1 MLSYVMLCY
10 VMPCYVL
17 FCSVML
23 CYLMLCYGMVWY
35 GMVWYVMYVC
45 MYVRTYVCM
54 YVSEC
59 DTRDCH
65 INSNM
70 SGYLIEDLGS
80 GRPRYEVV
88 AGRCSAITRH
98 SAPGP
103 GKKDNPSSKVGGTVV
118 NVTCDCQT
126 VPVTC
131 PETPITLILGIF
143 AGGIVGG
150 ALMSGA
156 SIMDISG
163 KLKTD
168 GIGAV
173 EVECYCNIK
182 AGTHVLLWYDDDD
195 VWHETLVMFV
205 IGGEEV
211 ILYPPDH
218 DLHIEKIGCKG
229 IDGPSKLRGL
239 TARGTLPRNLRG
251 RAYRFRV
258 QPTETELRSV
268 FRQATTIA
276 EEERRMTD
284 LPEEIIDH
292 TGAVRSLD
300 EFFGGHFVRHRKSLG
315 VSPAH
320 GDVNSPKNAQFAH
333 GDNVWVAAEPLGGL
347 ALGQEVSLNRETDV
361 QCGDKTALA
370 LRQGQWVKVEL
381 IRVEDAADYSD
392 KRRRLYGFSSPGSS
406 HEPPPGDR
414 AAPKKGVI
422 EDESTIKSTN
432 NLDCSVSS
440 IRDGSSATFNSEGI
454 HRIAR

>member
-1 MLSYVMLCY
+1 MQLLAI
-10 VMPCYVL
+10 VL
-17 FCSVML
+17 
-23 CYLMLCYGMVWY
+23 
-35 GMVWYVMYVC
+35 
-45 MYVRTYVCM
+45 
-54 YVSEC
+54 
-59 DTRDCH
+59 RDQERKTV
-65 INSNM
+65 
-70 SGYLIEDLGS
+70 LPPKLEE
-80 GRPRYEVV
+80 P
-88 AGRCSAITRH
+88 
-98 SAPGP
+98 
-103 GKKDNPSSKVGGTVV
+103 VV

-163 KLKTD
+163 KLRTD

-173 EVECYCNIK
+173 EVECYRNIK

-195 VWHETLVMFV
+195 VWHEALVMFV

-211 ILYPPDH
+211 ILYTPDH
-218 DLHIEKIGCKG
+218 DLYIEKIGCKG

-239 TARGTLPRNLRG
+239 TDRGTLPRNLRG

-268 FRQATTIA
+268 FRQATKIA

-292 TGAVRSLD
+292 SGAVRSLD
-300 EFFGGHFVRHRKSLG
+300 AFFGGHFVRHRKSLG

-347 ALGQEVSLNRETDV
+347 ALRQEVSLNRETDV

-370 LRQGQWVKVEL
+370 LRQGHWVKVEL

-422 EDESTIKSTN
+422 EDEDNEVRTLWVDYDEHGERYKRWRDVCKESYTPNLEEKPLEGPSTALHIIKHAERHSFV
-432 NLDCSVSS
+432 VS
-440 IRDGSSATFNSEGI
+440 GLASEQAY
-454 HRIAR
+454 RAA